1 MPMARSFFIV
11 LSLCVLAACGAG
23 TPVTSGTPSPPPTP
37 PPAWTAQY
45 PVPTASSSPSS
56 IALGSDGNLW
66 FTEFA
71 KGKIGQLNRR
81 GKISE
86 NVTPT
91 VNSGPLAIASG
102 PGPNLNLWF
111 TEYNVAK
118 IAQITTSGPPY
129 VEYTLPN
136 SAAHPFDIALGSD
149 GNMWFTDRGTD
160 SIWRVKRLNKKPF
173 VQFTQFQ
180 LAAHA
185 QPGSIA
191 NGPDGA
197 LWFTEPGTNS
207 IGRLPVS
214 GSPLTEYDIPTAD
227 AQPAGITAAND
238 GSLWFTEQHAR
249 QLARMATNG
258 NVLAEYPLSNSQ
270 TPDDLVQGVDGNFYF
285 TDTLG
290 NKIGQF
296 FFRGHQIKYYNSPT
310 AKSGPT
316 AMTIGLDSQIY
327 LIENTGNKLAQF
339 SYFNV

>member
-1 MPMARSFFIV
+1 MARSFFLV

-23 TPVTSGTPSPPPTP
+23 TPVTSGTPTPPPTP
-37 PPAWTAQY
+37 PPSFTAQY
-45 PVPTASSSPSS
+45 AIPTASSSPAG

-71 KGKIGQLNRR
+71 KSKIGRLGRAGHIQ
-81 GKISE
+81 E
-86 NVTPT
+86 VVTPT
-91 VNSGPLAIASG
+91 VNAGPLGIASG

-111 TEYNVAK
+111 TEYNAAK
-118 IAQITTSGPPY
+118 IAEVTTAGPPY

-136 SAAHPFDIALGSD
+136 SASRPYQIALGSD

-173 VQFTQFQ
+173 IQFTQFQ
-180 LAAHA
+180 LTAKA
-185 QPGSIA
+185 QPGTIA

-197 LWFTEPGTNS
+197 LWFTEPGINS

-214 GSPLTEYDIPTAD
+214 GSPLTEYTIPTAD
-227 AQPAGITAAND
+227 SQPAGIVAAND
-238 GSLWFTEQHAR
+238 SSLWFTEQHAK
-249 QLARMATNG
+249 QLARMSTNG
-258 NVLAEYPLSNSQ
+258 AVLAEYPLSNAQ
-270 TPDDLVQGVDGNFYF
+270 TPDQLVQGVDGNFYF
-285 TDTLG
+285 TDPLG

-296 FFRGHQIKYYNSPT
+296 FFRTHQVRYYNSPT
-310 AKSGPT
+310 AKSGPS

-327 LIENTGNKLAQF
+327 LVESTGNKLAQF

>member
-1 MPMARSFFIV
+1 MARSFFIL
-11 LSLCVLAACGAG
+11 LSLSVLAACGAG
-23 TPVTSGTPSPPPTP
+23 TPVTSGTPTPPPTP
-37 PPAWTAQY
+37 PPAFTAQY
-45 PVPTASSSPSS
+45 PIPTASSSPSG

-71 KGKIGQLNRR
+71 KSKIGQLNRR

-91 VNSGPLAIASG
+91 AKSGPLGIAAG

-118 IAQITTSGPPY
+118 ITQITTSGPPY

-136 SAAHPFDIALGSD
+136 AAARPYQIALGSD
-149 GNMWFTDRGTD
+149 GNMWFTDRGTN
-160 SIWRVKRLNKKPF
+160 SIWRVKRLNRKPF
-173 VQFTQFQ
+173 VQFTQYQ
-180 LAAHA
+180 LTGNA
-185 QPGSIA
+185 QPGTLT

-197 LWFTEPGTNS
+197 LWFTEPGTNK

-214 GSPLTEYDIPTAD
+214 GTPLTEYSIPTAD

-238 GSLWFTEQHAR
+238 GSLWFTEQHAK
-249 QLARMATNG
+249 QLARMATTG
-258 NVLAEYPLSNSQ
+258 SVLAEYPLNNTQ
-270 TPDDLVQGVDGNFYF
+270 TPDQLVQGVDGNFYI

-290 NKIGQF
+290 NKVVQF
-296 FFRGHQIKYYNSPT
+296 FTRGHHENFYNSPT
-310 AKSGPT
+310 SGSGPT
-316 AMTIGLDSQIY
+316 ALTIGLDSQIY

-339 SYFNV
+339 TYFNV